1 MWTEIFSI
9 PRENSA
15 GHLHKSQ
22 QLANI
27 ACKGQDGKYFR
38 LCGPHGLSQL
48 LNSATFQLNFQF
60 TKIGGSQTWP
70 EGHSLLTPDIN
81 NHSFKL
87 ISLIEK
93 KIEGKIDVMR
103 KKYEFGT
110 NKHLIEYDKYFLST
124 YYILGV
130 VLGVG
135 VKKNGPNMNSALKKL
150 TLNHTT

>member
-1 MWTEIFSI
+1 M
-9 PRENSA
+9 
-15 GHLHKSQ
+15 
-22 QLANI
+22 
-27 ACKGQDGKYFR
+27 
-38 LCGPHGLSQL
+38 
-48 LNSATFQLNFQF
+48 
-60 TKIGGSQTWP
+60 
-70 EGHSLLTPDIN
+70 LTPDIN

-130 VLGVG
+130 VLGVR
-135 VKKNGPNMNSALKKL
+135 VKKNGPNMNSALKKP
-150 TLNHTT
+150 TVNHTR